1 MQRHDG
7 ITRFFAY
14 EFAVA
19 PMPCSK
25 TMCKLS
31 KSALAKALDQRKTKD
46 ASKPD
51 ASFSIESK
59 NEFGKDKENDS
70 DVEQNIFEILEDTG
84 INKKDTTSDTS
95 NINYIVDGGYLL
107 HSSMR

>member
-14 EFAVA
+14 EFAVV

-25 TMCKLS
+25 TMMCKLS
-31 KSALAKALDQRKTKD
+31 KSALAKALDQRQTKD

-51 ASFSIESK
+51 ASFSIESE

-70 DVEQNIFEILEDTG
+70 DVEENIFEILEDTG

-95 NINYIVDGGYLL
+95 NINYIVDGVVIFYIVV
-107 HSSMR
+107 